1 MTSVMVV
8 EDDQMFAKAVGRDLS
23 EQGFAVTVLHSV
35 SAALEV
41 LTGGRIDVL
50 LTDLRLGTED
60 GIDLL
65 ESLSQV
71 SPSTRAVLMSGFATA
86 RDYQRAMELGA
97 VRVLCKP
104 FNPTEL
110 IQCIRQA
117 VECETGFRG
126 SVHGLSLVDMLQM
139 FNYGRRSV
147 SIAVAGQNPGRLH
160 LRDGQIVH
168 VEHQGRVG
176 ESALISLLAM
186 PGGTLSTSA
195 LMASVDQTV
204 SRDFREALFDALRS
218 IDEAS
223 GLAASSVGD
232 LDVALA
238 LDDLAPPTTEV
249 MSPHALVLERIRA
262 IEGYVAACVVLS
274 DNGGVLSYDGRLDL
288 RPAAPLSA
296 EVIRQS
302 QKLIVD
308 LGLDDQTEDVLFTD
322 TSQFHLLRSLQSEV
336 PAFVH
341 LVLDRSQ
348 TTPVMAKL
356 ALASAVR
363 SRDL

>member
-1 MTSVMVV
+1 MTSVIVV

-23 EQGFAVTVLHSV
+23 EQGFAVTVVQSV
-35 SAALEV
+35 SEARAV
-41 LTGGRIDVL
+41 LAQGRMDVL
-50 LTDLRLGTED
+50 LTDLQLGTED

-65 ESLSQV
+65 ESLGRI

-147 SIAVAGQNPGRLH
+147 SIAVAGQSPGRLH
-160 LRDGQIVH
+160 LRDGQIIH

-176 ESALISLLAM
+176 ESALISLLSM
-186 PGGTLSTSA
+186 SGGTLSTSV
-195 LMASVDQTV
+195 LSASVERSV
-204 SRDFREALFDALRS
+204 SRDFREVLFDALRS

-223 GLAASSVGD
+223 GLATSSTED
-232 LDVALA
+232 LEFELELETEEVLA
-238 LDDLAPPTTEV
+238 APAV
-249 MSPHALVLERIRA
+249 MAPHALVLERIRA
-262 IEGYVAACVVLS
+262 IEGYIAACVGLS
-274 DNGGVLSYDGRLDL
+274 ANGGVLSYDGRIDL

-296 EVIRQS
+296 EVLRRS
-302 QKLIVD
+302 QKLIAD
-308 LGLDDQTEDVLFTD
+308 LGLEDQTEDVLFTD
-322 TSQFHLLRSLQSEV
+322 TSKYHLLRSLQSDV

-341 LVLDRSQ
+341 LVLDRNL

-363 SRDL
+363 FG

>member
-1 MTSVMVV
+1 
-8 EDDQMFAKAVGRDLS
+8 VGRDLS
-23 EQGFAVTVLHSV
+23 EQGFAVTVVQSV
-35 SAALEV
+35 SEARAV
-41 LTGGRIDVL
+41 LAQGRMDVL
-50 LTDLRLGTED
+50 LTDLQLGTED

-65 ESLSQV
+65 ESLGRI

-147 SIAVAGQNPGRLH
+147 SIAVAGQSPGRLH
-160 LRDGQIVH
+160 LRDGQIIH

-176 ESALISLLAM
+176 ESALISLLSM
-186 PGGTLSTSA
+186 SGGTLSTSV
-195 LMASVDQTV
+195 LSASVERSV
-204 SRDFREALFDALRS
+204 SRDFREVLFDALRS

-223 GLAASSVGD
+223 GLATSSTED
-232 LDVALA
+232 LEFELELETEEVLA
-238 LDDLAPPTTEV
+238 APAV
-249 MSPHALVLERIRA
+249 MAPHALVLERIRA
-262 IEGYVAACVVLS
+262 IEGYIAACVGLS
-274 DNGGVLSYDGRLDL
+274 ANGGVLSYDGRIDL

-296 EVIRQS
+296 EVLRRS
-302 QKLIVD
+302 QKLIAD
-308 LGLDDQTEDVLFTD
+308 LGLEDQTEDVLFTD
-322 TSQFHLLRSLQSEV
+322 TSKYHLLRSLQSDV

-341 LVLDRSQ
+341 LVLDRNL

-363 SRDL
+363 FG